1 MRFSIKLGNTEF
13 WTEFSIGNEQ
23 DSYIVKVINMGLLT
37 FIIILFFSD
46 AIYPFSFFQFWHTS
60 PENWLDWLK
69 NSTFLFAWGCVLT
82 IILSIVNYHE
92 YKSFYSQR
100 NQINI

>member
-46 AIYPFSFFQFWHTS
+46 AIYPFSFF
-60 PENWLDWLK
+60 
-69 NSTFLFAWGCVLT
+69 LT
-82 IILSIVNYHE
+82 TLVPYSILQISSIVPV
-92 YKSFYSQR
+92 
-100 NQINI
+100 